1 MQLERLVDQTN
12 SICKEGSKDLNLSQD
27 VISVSSLK
35 LSSLMSGTGPTYPS
49 KDKNTAHS
57 LFAQNDSLFIPES
70 KKPEPLFEEIDKGTN
85 QDEITKI
92 QSC

>member
-35 LSSLMSGTGPTYPS
+35 LSSLMSGSGPNYPC
-49 KDKNTAHS
+49 KEKNLTHS
-57 LFAQNDSLFIPES
+57 LFAQNDSLFIPEG
-70 KKPEPLFEEIDKGTN
+70 KKPEPLFEEIDNKAN
-85 QDEITKI
+85 EDDISKI
-92 QSC
+92 KSC